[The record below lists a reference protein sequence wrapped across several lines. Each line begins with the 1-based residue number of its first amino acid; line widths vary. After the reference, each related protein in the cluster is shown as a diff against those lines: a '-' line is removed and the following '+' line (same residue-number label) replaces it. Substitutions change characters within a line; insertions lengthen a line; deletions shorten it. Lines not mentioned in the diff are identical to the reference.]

1 MHPLGVVTSGKL
13 MIEPLGDVEIM
24 SASAFVSQV

>member
-1 MHPLGVVTSGKL
+1 MHPLGAVSSGKL
-13 MIEPLGDVEIM
+13 MIEPLGDIQIM